1 MSDAVVGVTQGVS
14 PDRLVDNESL
24 TVGTNTVYRQRLQV
38 AGAAALEVARV
49 ENAQPGA
56 SDYGLVV
63 RNIPTGT
70 QGVNNAQVGGAAVDV
85 NTGTPTAGTQRV
97 VLATPATVLAGYQ
110 SFTATTAATTIV
122 TIPAGK
128 TWQGTVSVSAACG
141 EAAAGTVAPNALGVI
156 SVAGTGVV
164 PAAGNY
170 FAVQATAGAN
180 AATGTV
186 GDGASN
192 FGSLPMIVVAP
203 VGNSVTIQVTTTIAG
218 TAGRIDASA
227 FGTTV

>member
-24 TVGTNTVYRQRLQV
+24 TVGTNTVYRQRVEV
-38 AGAAALEVARV
+38 AGAAAAEIARV
-49 ENAQPGA
+49 ENAQPAAG
-56 SDYGLVV
+56 DYGLVV

-70 QGVNNAQVGGAAVDV
+70 QAVNNTQVSGTAVDV
-85 NTGTPTAGTQRV
+85 NTGVATAGTQRV
-97 VLATPATVLAGYQ
+97 VLATPSTVLAGYQ
-110 SFTATTAATTIV
+110 SFTATTAATTLV

-128 TWQGTVSVSAACG
+128 TWTGTVAVSAACA
-141 EAAAGTVAPNALGVI
+141 ETAAATVVPNALGVI
-156 SVAGTGVV
+156 SVAGAGAT

-170 FAVQATAGAN
+170 FGVQATSGAN
-180 AATGTV
+180 ATTGTV
-186 GDGASN
+186 GSGGSN

-203 VGNSVTIQVTTTIAG
+203 AGNAVTIQVTVTVAG
-218 TAGRIDASA
+218 TAGRVDASA